1 VETEQVWSEIESA
14 RLRLADFLDGLSPA
28 DWEHPSLCP
37 GWRVRDVAAHL
48 TLAPQ
53 TTIGRSMVEFAK
65 ARGNFNRVVL
75 HTAIRQAELPT
86 SEIVG
91 LLRSL
96 AGSRRTPPG
105 TGPLTT
111 ILDVLT
117 HTQDI
122 SQPLGRAIE
131 IPPAAARV
139 GAERAWSIGWPFHAR
154 KRFGGFRL
162 VGTDSG
168 WAAGA
173 GPVVEGPTSAMLQL
187 LTGRAV
193 ALERLSGDGV
203 AELARTAFG
212 RTENSPS

>member
-1 VETEQVWSEIESA
+1 METEQVWSEIEAA
-14 RLRLADFLDGLSPA
+14 RLRLAGFLDALSPE

-53 TTIGRSMVEFAK
+53 TSIGRSMVEFAK
-65 ARGNFNRVVL
+65 ARGNFNRLVL
-75 HTAIRQAELPT
+75 DTAIRQAELPT
-86 SEIVG
+86 GEIVG

-122 SQPLGRAIE
+122 SQPLGRKIE
-131 IPPAAARV
+131 IPPATARV
-139 GAERAWSIGWPFHAR
+139 AAERAWSIGWPFHAR
-154 KRFGGFRL
+154 KRFGAFQL

-168 WAAGA
+168 WIAGA
-173 GPVVEGPTSAMLQL
+173 GPTVEGPTSAMLQL
-187 LTGRAV
+187 LTGRAA

>member
-1 VETEQVWSEIESA
+1 METEQVWAEIEAA
-14 RLRLADFLDGLSPA
+14 RLRLADFLDTLSPD

-53 TTIGRSMVEFAK
+53 TTLGRSMRDFAK
-65 ARGNFNRVVL
+65 ARGNFNRLVL
-75 HTAIRQAELPT
+75 NTAIEQAELPT
-86 SEIVG
+86 GEIVG

-96 AGSRRTPPG
+96 AESRRTPPG

-122 SQPLGRAIE
+122 SRPLGREIE

-154 KRFGGFRL
+154 KRFGGFAL

-168 WAAGA
+168 WTAGA

-193 ALERLSGDGV
+193 ALERLGGDGV

-212 RTENSPS
+212 RTENSAS